1 MAYQDNLAAQ
11 GLPVLPIQAQP
22 SALTQFADSAV
33 QRPPVAYVPPGLPS
47 LQLAQAPAQPLTQLA
62 DQAAAAT
69 EQQKVQVAA
78 DRLRAA
84 AAGQQQS
91 VAPVGTPQNPIDLDG
106 GAAFSANQLRQA
118 AMAASQR
125 YVPGRAAITPQDI
138 QAKQEWNDKGLVA
151 TQGSEARVGAS
162 PEAYQD
168 LQKIQ
173 EQRQEAI
180 MNQSIADKLQA
191 GANLDAARANAI
203 AAQQMHEQEAA
214 AQAEREAAWNEKYQA
229 FQEKYNPENDKVDP
243 GRFFKRAG
251 VLGSAM
257 AIIGAGLEASAAA
270 RRGTSNPQTVMRLI
284 DNDIRSQEADIRTRG
299 MQANNQLTQ
308 LSREWG
314 SIENGKQAL
323 RALQL
328 NAVGTRASE
337 VAAKTNDPAIKA
349 QIDAHAQAALSQSA
363 EHMAALKAQYGG
375 QVNEQRAGVI
385 MRPQEAVA
393 GGVVT
398 DRGKLFQNMVTANKS
413 VGDQQELAIKAKEAG
428 SKHAEQAQGHAQQ
441 AATALAPF
449 EAITAA
455 TDATAKSVGLVRDQ
469 TGKWVMPAKADNPL
483 RGAWDATAGRW
494 SDKAAEARANLRNST
509 QAIGRALSGA
519 AISEDEQ
526 KQFIEM
532 LPSGNMDDAARMNAL
547 ETMVEARKQSL
558 LAGAGVEG
566 AKAYN
571 TSKQALGE
579 MRKTQVTGGEEPYK
593 GRK

>member
-1 MAYQDNLAAQ
+1 MDFTNL
-11 GLPVLPIQAQP
+11 QP
-22 SALTQFADSAV
+22 Q
-33 QRPPVAYVPPGLPS
+33 QPGLSPS
-47 LQLAQAPAQPLTQLA
+47 VVVQQDPATAWQSLPQSAAVAPPQPQVSP
-62 DQAAAAT
+62 
-69 EQQKVQVAA
+69 EQIA
-78 DRLRAA
+78 RLRAA
-84 AAGQQQS
+84 AGTAPQTP
-91 VAPVGTPQNPIDLDG
+91 PVGTPQNPIDLDS

-125 YVPGRAAITPQDI
+125 VVPGRAAITPQDI
-138 QAKQEWNDKGLVA
+138 QAKQAWNDKGLVA

-168 LQKIQ
+168 IEKIQ
-173 EQRQEAI
+173 QDREEAI

-191 GANLDAARANAI
+191 NANLDAAKANAI
-203 AAQQMHEQEAA
+203 AAQRAHEMEAA
-214 AQAEREAAWNEKYQA
+214 EQAQREQAWQEKYDA
-229 FQEKYNPENDKVDP
+229 FQQKYNPENDKVDP

-251 VLGSAM
+251 VIGSAM

-299 MQANNQLTQ
+299 MQANNQLAQ

-314 SIENGKQAL
+314 SVENGKQAL
-323 RALQL
+323 KSLQL
-328 NAVGTRASE
+328 NAIGQRAAQ
-337 VAAKTNDPAIKA
+337 VAAQTNDPAIKA

-375 QVNEQRAGVI
+375 QLNEQRSGVI

-413 VGDQQELAIKAKEAG
+413 VADQQELAIKAKEAG

-483 RGAWDATAGRW
+483 RGAWDTTAGRW

-526 KQFIEM
+526 KQFLEM

-547 ETMVEARKQSL
+547 ETMIEARKQSL

-571 TSKQALGE
+571 ASKQALGE
-579 MRKTQVTGGEEPYK
+579 MRKTQVTGGEEPYR